1 MYCGEDLGDLIIIT
15 LNNAVEATLAII
27 LLLKCE
33 LRLLQS
39 TIVGVILLHLLL
51 IPGTGFLTG
60 GVRILQQHLD
70 AHSVQLR
77 INKA

>member
-1 MYCGEDLGDLIIIT
+1 MRC
-15 LNNAVEATLAII
+15 ATFASNGRVSVRA
-27 LLLKCE
+27 KCE

-70 AHSVQLR
+70 AHSVQLNHTLL
-77 INKA
+77 IIG